1 MTTVHPRRP
10 ARRYGPDED
19 PAVAE
24 TEAVIEALS
33 RRAPVPASK
42 TSKTSKVSNAA
53 KSSNAAK
60 APDAAIALLAAL
72 ADDVDQR
79 CSSVSITPST

>member
-19 PAVAE
+19 PSVAE
-24 TEAVIEALS
+24 TDELVEALS
-33 RRAPVPASK
+33 GRTPVS
-42 TSKTSKVSNAA
+42 TS
-53 KSSNAAK
+53 
-60 APDAAIALLAAL
+60 DAAVALLAAL
-72 ADDVDQR
+72 IDDVDQR

>member
-10 ARRYGPDED
+10 ARRYAPGED

-24 TEAVIEALS
+24 TDAVLEALS
-33 RRAPVPASK
+33 RRESAS
-42 TSKTSKVSNAA
+42 TS
-53 KSSNAAK
+53 
-60 APDAAIALLAAL
+60 DAVIGLLSALV
-72 ADDVDQR
+72 DDVDQRCSSVSTTPPTDQR

>member
-10 ARRYGPDED
+10 VRRYGPEED

-24 TEAVIEALS
+24 TDAVLEALS
-33 RRAPVPASK
+33 RRAPVAVSAASDPAVRLLS
-42 TSKTSKVSNAA
+42 
-53 KSSNAAK
+53 
-60 APDAAIALLAAL
+60 ALV
-72 ADDVDQR
+72 DDVDQR

>member
-24 TEAVIEALS
+24 TDAVLEALS
-33 RRAPVPASK
+33 LRES
-42 TSKTSKVSNAA
+42 VSV
-53 KSSNAAK
+53 S
-60 APDAAIALLAAL
+60 DAVVGLLSAL
-72 ADDVDQR
+72 ADDVDQRCPSVSITPPTDQR

>member
-24 TEAVIEALS
+24 TDEIVEALS
-33 RRAPVPASK
+33 ARRPLPASDVA
-42 TSKTSKVSNAA
+42 TSDVAV
-53 KSSNAAK
+53 
-60 APDAAIALLAAL
+60 ALLAAL

>member
-24 TEAVIEALS
+24 TDAVLEALS
-33 RRAPVPASK
+33 LRDPASA
-42 TSKTSKVSNAA
+42 S
-53 KSSNAAK
+53 
-60 APDAAIALLAAL
+60 DAVVGLLSALV
-72 ADDVDQR
+72 DDVDQGCPPVSITPPADQR
-79 CSSVSITPST
+79 RSSVSITPST

>member
-10 ARRYGPDED
+10 ARRYGPDEN

-24 TEAVIEALS
+24 TDALLEALS
-33 RRAPVPASK
+33 RREPVS
-42 TSKTSKVSNAA
+42 TS
-53 KSSNAAK
+53 
-60 APDAAIALLAAL
+60 DAVIGVLCALIE
-72 ADDVDQR
+72 DVDQR

>member
-19 PAVAE
+19 PALAE
-24 TEAVIEALS
+24 SDALVEALS
-33 RRAPVPASK
+33 RRAPVP
-42 TSKTSKVSNAA
+42 TS
-53 KSSNAAK
+53 
-60 APDAAIALLAAL
+60 DAAIALLAAL
-72 ADDVDQR
+72 IDDVDQR

>member
-10 ARRYGPDED
+10 VRRYGPDED

-24 TEAVIEALS
+24 TDELVEALS
-33 RRAPVPASK
+33 GR
-42 TSKTSKVSNAA
+42 TSVSTSDVAV
-53 KSSNAAK
+53 
-60 APDAAIALLAAL
+60 ALLAAL
-72 ADDVDQR
+72 IDDVDQR

>member
-10 ARRYGPDED
+10 ARRYGPEED

-24 TEAVIEALS
+24 TDAVLEALS
-33 RRAPVPASK
+33 RREAVA
-42 TSKTSKVSNAA
+42 TSDVAVGLLS
-53 KSSNAAK
+53 
-60 APDAAIALLAAL
+60 ALIE
-72 ADDVDQR
+72 DVDQR

>member
-10 ARRYGPDED
+10 VRRYGPDDD

-24 TEAVIEALS
+24 TDELLEALS
-33 RRAPVPASK
+33 DRAPVS
-42 TSKTSKVSNAA
+42 TSDVAV
-53 KSSNAAK
+53 
-60 APDAAIALLAAL
+60 ALLAAL
-72 ADDVDQR
+72 IDDVDQR

>member
-19 PAVAE
+19 PALAE
-24 TEAVIEALS
+24 TEELVQALS
-33 RRAPVPASK
+33 ARRPVPAS
-42 TSKTSKVSNAA
+42 
-53 KSSNAAK
+53 
-60 APDAAIALLAAL
+60 DAAVALLAAL
-72 ADDVDQR
+72 IDDVDQR

>member
-10 ARRYGPDED
+10 ARRYGPERD

-24 TEAVIEALS
+24 ADALLDALS
-33 RRAPVPASK
+33 RREPV
-42 TSKTSKVSNAA
+42 TS
-53 KSSNAAK
+53 
-60 APDAAIALLAAL
+60 PDAAVSLLAAL
-72 ADDVDQR
+72 IDDVDQR

>member
-19 PAVAE
+19 PAVAGTDE
-24 TEAVIEALS
+24 LLEALS
-33 RRAPVPASK
+33 GRTPVS
-42 TSKTSKVSNAA
+42 TS
-53 KSSNAAK
+53 
-60 APDAAIALLAAL
+60 DAAVTLLAAL
-72 ADDVDQR
+72 IDDVDQR